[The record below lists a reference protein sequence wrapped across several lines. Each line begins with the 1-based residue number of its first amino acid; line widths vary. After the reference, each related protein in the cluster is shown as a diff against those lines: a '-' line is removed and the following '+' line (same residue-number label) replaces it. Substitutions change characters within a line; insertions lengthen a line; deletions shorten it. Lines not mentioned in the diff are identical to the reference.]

1 MGQKTNPIGFR
12 VGIHRKWA
20 YSWYENINDKLSNLS
35 FGVITFAGGTAL
47 NSMEDILVYL
57 FKRYSVTKF
66 TNTPRIIIVDFRLF
80 KGFAGHVYGFLIYTK
95 LTKRK

>member
-1 MGQKTNPIGFR
+1 
-12 VGIHRKWA
+12 
-20 YSWYENINDKLSNLS
+20 
-35 FGVITFAGGTAL
+35 
-47 NSMEDILVYL
+47 MEDILVYL